1 MNRKIVTL
9 LCAALVSLG
18 MPVHPAMAEEDHE
31 TIAWGDRGDE
41 VVEAQYIL
49 VSFGYGLKADGIYGV
64 RTYKAV
70 TKWQKANGLQV
81 DGIIGPRT
89 WESLL
94 EAFEQTHGG
103 VSPQGAPAGSTQPPA
118 PAPQETPGPTPAP
131 SADGSNGYG
140 LRGLPFAP
148 DGLDACAEM
157 NFYRVQWNLP
167 DQFSD
172 YPRSGPRSQQG
183 YGWRESKCRNDVTSG
198 TGCCVGYLQ
207 IHTGNFTAPGY
218 RSGIAACEVS
228 KRSDILGNAPLQ
240 KQKQMCVAKVLYDV
254 SGLSPWRL

>member
-1 MNRKIVTL
+1 MPRKIVVL
-9 LCAALVSLG
+9 LCAALVTLCLPLNLAHADDHDTLG
-18 MPVHPAMAEEDHE
+18 
-31 TIAWGDRGDE
+31 WGDRGAD
-41 VVEAQYIL
+41 VTEAQYIL

-64 RTYKAV
+64 RTFKAV
-70 TKWQKANGLQV
+70 VKWQKANGLQA
-81 DGIIGPRT
+81 DGIIGPKT

-94 EAFEQTHGG
+94 SAFEAVHGG
-103 VSPQGAPAGSTQPPA
+103 QAPSPSAPAGPA
-118 PAPQETPGPTPAP
+118 TSPGSAPQEAPTPTPVPAGEP
-131 SADGSNGYG
+131 SGYG
-140 LRGLPFAP
+140 LQGLPFAP

-157 NFYRVQWNLP
+157 NFYRLQWGLP
-167 DQFSD
+167 AQFGDQ
-172 YPRSGPRSQQG
+172 PRSGPRSQQG
-183 YGWRESKCRNDVTSG
+183 YGWRESNCRNDVVSG